1 MYGQFHNALSLK
13 NKRTKH
19 AEKNIFTKTYSGKRT
34 FTFASILVLLLC
46 ASTLVHAGPSRPTLP
61 GGNGNTQGR

>member
-1 MYGQFHNALSLK
+1 MYGQFQNAQSFQ
-13 NKRTKH
+13 NQRTKH

-34 FTFASILVLLLC
+34 FTFASIIILLLV